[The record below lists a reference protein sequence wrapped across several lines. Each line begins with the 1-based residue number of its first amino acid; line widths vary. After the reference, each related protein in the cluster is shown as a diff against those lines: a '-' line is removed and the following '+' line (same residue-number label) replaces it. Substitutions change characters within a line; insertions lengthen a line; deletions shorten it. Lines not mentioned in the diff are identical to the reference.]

1 MNQEDYNTCIRE
13 IFSIL
18 TQGIEVTMYETNTVT
33 KRSSVRKQTI
43 WMDSDIY
50 RICFASTRATYKRIS
65 RGKIPHGIFLRDI
78 SEVRDGA
85 KAFDFTANQTRPPY
99 PNRCM
104 SIIGSEMTMSL
115 EYPSKVTYHRCYYL
129 D

>member
-43 WMDSDIY
+43 WMVCLY
-50 RICFASTRATYKRIS
+50 PPLKSTN
-65 RGKIPHGIFLRDI
+65 DI
-78 SEVRDGA
+78 STN
-85 KAFDFTANQTRPPY
+85 FYFM
-99 PNRCM
+99 C
-104 SIIGSEMTMSL
+104 
-115 EYPSKVTYHRCYYL
+115 
-129 D
+129 